1 MNGGLFCHATMRNV
15 CSLSM
20 SISSSV
26 VPGKSYV

>member
-1 MNGGLFCHATMRNV
+1 MNGGLFCHVALHNI

-20 SISSSV
+20 SVGSSV